1 MPGRKRRLPIERRLN
16 VRLRRRLSA
25 FEIKFPKVYL
35 V

>member
-1 MPGRKRRLPIERRLN
+1 MPGRKRRLPIQRRLN
-16 VRLRRRLSA
+16 FGSAAALAA